1 MEELNKKLYRL
12 FLSELEKLQIGYSYD
27 KKTLCQMIDIINA
40 IDLLKTQPSREFS
53 IQIVKLYE

>member
-27 KKTLCQMIDIINA
+27 KKALCQMIDIINA